1 MTHRQEVARETRR
14 KIIEAGLALVRSGGF
29 GAASVEAI
37 TRAAGVAKG
46 TF

>member
-1 MTHRQEVARETRR
+1 MTQRQEAARETRR